1 METIKIDVQPH
12 RYYNFRHDLEIDWR
26 GIYYEEE
33 EAIKNYNKLD
43 EKYYTYWLDF
53 FNHSA
58 ISFSLVID
66 RQNIGYYE
74 FDRTRN
80 VGVIAIPK
88 EIVKSESEARQIAR
102 DYISDYN
109 MEINWRDEEDE

>member
-12 RYYNFRHDLEIDWR
+12 KYYNFRHDLDVDWR
-26 GIYYEEE
+26 WIYYEEE
-33 EAIKNYNKLD
+33 KAIQDYEKLD
-43 EKYYTYWLDF
+43 EKYYTYELDF

-66 RQNIGYYE
+66 RQDIGYYE

-80 VGVIAIPK
+80 VWVIAIPK
-88 EIVKSESEARQIAR
+88 EIVKSELQARELAR

-109 MEINWRDEEDE
+109 DYINWRTDEDE

>member
-1 METIKIDVQPH
+1 MGTIKIDVKPH
-12 RYYNFRHDLEIDWR
+12 KYYNFRHDLNIDWR
-26 GIYYEEE
+26 GIYYEED
-33 EAIKNYNKLD
+33 EAIENYNKLD
-43 EKYYTYWLDF
+43 EIYYTYELDF

-66 RQNIGYYE
+66 RRNIWYYE

-80 VGVIAIPK
+80 VWVIAIPK
-88 EIVKSESEARQIAR
+88 EIVNSELQARELAR

-109 MEINWRDEEDE
+109 DYINWRDED